1 MSIRFVIELNVSMI
15 HPSDCFF
22 LSLYL
27 SREKL
32 LLSILF
38 ETLNLIRKQI
48 YNSNISFGM
57 RANRRINRTKIFKI
71 TITSD
76 RTLILRDAFES
87 KIFDSVF
94 RLIEI
99 AYSRLIFI
107 N

>member
-1 MSIRFVIELNVSMI
+1 
-15 HPSDCFF
+15 
-22 LSLYL
+22 
-27 SREKL
+27 
-32 LLSILF
+32 
-38 ETLNLIRKQI
+38 
-48 YNSNISFGM
+48 M
-57 RANRRINRTKIFKI
+57 RANRRINRTKKFKI